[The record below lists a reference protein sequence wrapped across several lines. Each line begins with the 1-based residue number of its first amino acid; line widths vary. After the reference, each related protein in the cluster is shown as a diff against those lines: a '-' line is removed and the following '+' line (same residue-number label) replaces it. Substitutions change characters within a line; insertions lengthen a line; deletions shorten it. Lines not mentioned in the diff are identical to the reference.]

1 MTSNR
6 IIYVI
11 NQSPEL
17 LKAWRE
23 LSEQQKREVI
33 KACESAEETD
43 IERIIEEITDGQR
56 RLF

>member
-1 MTSNR
+1 MNANR
-6 IIYVI
+6 VIYLI

-23 LSEQQKREVI
+23 LSEQQKRAVI
-33 KACESAEETD
+33 AEGEQAEEFD
-43 IERIIEEITDGQR
+43 IEKIIQEITYGQR

>member
-1 MTSNR
+1 MTANR
-6 IIYVI
+6 TIYLI

-23 LSEQQKREVI
+23 LDDRQKRAVI
-33 KACESAEETD
+33 AECECAEECD
-43 IERIIEEITDGQR
+43 VEKIIEEITDGQR